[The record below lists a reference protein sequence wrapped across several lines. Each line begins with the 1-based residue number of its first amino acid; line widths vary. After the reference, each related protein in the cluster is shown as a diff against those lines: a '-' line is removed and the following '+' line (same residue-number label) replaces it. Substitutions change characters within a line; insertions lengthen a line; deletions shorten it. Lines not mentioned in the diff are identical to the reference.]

1 VTVVR
6 DLALAI
12 LLSLVAA
19 VPVVLAAV
27 RDEGT
32 PEAEPAAAAPC
43 LFAFLSNVEGDR
55 ELESLRRAD
64 GRVSVVA
71 PNWYAVDRRLRVLG
85 GPPRSDVRRLADR
98 LGVPVWPVVN
108 ARLGFARVFT
118 SGGRRRSAARALAR
132 LAARERFDGI
142 TLDLEEVRP
151 ADRRAFGAFVR
162 ELARRLHRGGRRLA
176 VYVPRRTAV
185 GATRSTAA
193 YDHRS
198 LARSADLVLA
208 SGYNEHSAGG
218 QPGPITTARGFRQ
231 VVRYAAGISRS
242 RIVPVLGA
250 FGYSWPAGGGRAE
263 LIGSHDAE
271 ARRRGGRRSGG
282 AVTYVRDGAR
292 VWYESSAGLA
302 SRVRAARRE
311 RMRWVGLFSL
321 GREPA
326 RALPRMRVSGR
337 CRGWARAG

>member
-1 VTVVR
+1 MRVVR

-27 RDEGT
+27 RDEDA
-32 PEAEPAAAAPC
+32 PVAEPAAAAPC

-55 ELESLRRAD
+55 ELESLRRA
-64 GRVSVVA
+64 GRRVSVVA
-71 PNWYAVDRRLRVLG
+71 PNWYAADRRLRVLG
-85 GPPRSDVRRLADR
+85 GPPRSDVLRLADR
-98 LGVPVWPVVN
+98 LRTPVWPVVN
-108 ARLGFARVFT
+108 AQLGFARVFT
-118 SGGRRRSAARALAR
+118 SSARRRRAARALAR

-142 TLDLEEVRP
+142 TLDLEEIRP
-151 ADRRAFGAFVR
+151 AERRAFSAFVR
-162 ELARRLHRGGRRLA
+162 DLARRLHRGGRRLA

-185 GATRSTAA
+185 AATRSTAA

-208 SGYNEHSAGG
+208 SGYNEHFAGG
-218 QPGPITTARGFRQ
+218 QPGPITTARGFRE

-263 LIGSHDAE
+263 LIASYDAE

-282 AVTYVRDGAR
+282 AVTYLRDGAR

-302 SRVRAARRE
+302 ARVRAARRE

-321 GREPA
+321 GREPSGA
-326 RALPRMRVSGR
+326 VKRMRVSGR
-337 CRGWARAG
+337 CRNWAGGG

>member
-1 VTVVR
+1 M
-6 DLALAI
+6 
-12 LLSLVAA
+12 
-19 VPVVLAAV
+19 
-27 RDEGT
+27 
-32 PEAEPAAAAPC
+32 
-43 LFAFLSNVEGDR
+43 
-55 ELESLRRAD
+55 
-64 GRVSVVA
+64 
-71 PNWYAVDRRLRVLG
+71 
-85 GPPRSDVRRLADR
+85 
-98 LGVPVWPVVN
+98 N
-108 ARLGFARVFT
+108 AQLGFERVFA

-142 TLDLEEVRP
+142 TLDLEEVQP
-151 ADRRAFGAFVR
+151 ADRRAFSAFVR

-231 VVRYAAGISRS
+231 VLHYAAGISRS
-242 RIVPVLGA
+242 RVVPVLGA
-250 FGYSWPAGGGRAE
+250 FGYAWPAGGGRAE

-302 SRVRAARRE
+302 SRVQAARRE

-321 GREPA
+321 GREPEGA
-326 RALPRMRVSGR
+326 VRRMGVRGR